1 LLDGKRLK
9 SVTKGKVHLGTEEE
23 KKQLEEQVKTKEA
36 EHKFPPGLPEK
47 LNEYIKQIRCRRDWL
62 IRLLAWLPGSM
73 STARIWNGC
82 YRKEREVAEA
92 AAYHGT

>member
-9 SVTKGKVHLGTEEE
+9 SVTKGKVDLGTEEE

-47 LNEYIKQIRCRRDWL
+47 LDE
-62 IRLLAWLPGSM
+62 
-73 STARIWNGC
+73 
-82 YRKEREVAEA
+82 
-92 AAYHGT
+92 